1 MPALPVTDT
10 VKSVDIMGAV
20 VGTPD
25 RATLRAIQT
34 PQGFRADLLTR
45 AYTET
50 SDIATDDAGLVERLG
65 ELVHTIVGES
75 LAFKITTPFDL
86 LLAQAILA
94 DAALAE
100 APHADAT
107 AAQDVDAAKVSP

>member
-1 MPALPVTDT
+1 MKRSDIQDENGKARASGYFVT
-10 VKSVDIMGAV
+10 GPP
-20 VGTPD
+20 GTD
-25 RATLRAIQT
+25 LE
-34 PQGFRADLLTR
+34 GFRADLLTR